1 MDLMLADICI
11 KVEVLYLLSNRDFE
25 SSIRHQ
31 EFDGRVVAALDRED
45 AGCFKSNQMQTLRE
59 DKGEKQVLMKAGR
72 RQTSVE
78 ALADPGRIV
87 YSTL

>member
-11 KVEVLYLLSNRDFE
+11 IVEVLYLLSNRDFE

-31 EFDGRVVAALDRED
+31 EFDGRVVVALDRED
-45 AGCFKSNQMQTLRE
+45 AECFKSNQMQTLRE
-59 DKGEKQVLMKAGR
+59 DKRENQVLMKAGR